1 MKKLSPL
8 SYMSIYDVIGL
19 IFSIFFLWLFKEIAE
34 SISHRNIIVAVDQWI
49 IRNVL
54 SIRNE
59 HLTALMKIVTNLGGI
74 IIIGPGTLI
83 IVAYLLLKK
92 DIHNAASLSIA
103 VTGGI
108 ILNNLLKL
116 FFQRPRPIS
125 ETTLAEISGW
135 SFPSGH
141 SMNSIIFYGMLAY
154 VLTKFLVTWQL
165 RIFMLIATFLIIF
178 IIGISRIYLQVHY
191 LSDVIA
197 GFSCGLFWLSV
208 CITGLEIDRKRRS
221 FNG

>member
-1 MKKLSPL
+1 
-8 SYMSIYDVIGL
+8 MSIYDVIGL
-19 IFSIFFLWLFKEIAE
+19 IFSIFFLWIFKEIAE
-34 SISHRNIIVAVDQWI
+34 SISHRDIIIVVDQWI
-49 IRNVL
+49 VRNVL
-54 SIRNE
+54 NIRNE

-83 IVAYLLLKK
+83 IVACLLLKK
-92 DIHNAASLSIA
+92 DIHTAASLSIA

-125 ETTLAEISGW
+125 ETTLVEISGW

-141 SMNSIIFYGMLAY
+141 SMNSIIFYGMLVY
-154 VLTKFLVTWQL
+154 LLTKSLVSWRL
-165 RIFMLIATFLIIF
+165 RIFMLIVIFSIIF

-191 LSDVIA
+191 LSDVLA

-208 CITGLEIDRKRRS
+208 CITGLEMDKKRRWI
-221 FNG
+221 NGLI